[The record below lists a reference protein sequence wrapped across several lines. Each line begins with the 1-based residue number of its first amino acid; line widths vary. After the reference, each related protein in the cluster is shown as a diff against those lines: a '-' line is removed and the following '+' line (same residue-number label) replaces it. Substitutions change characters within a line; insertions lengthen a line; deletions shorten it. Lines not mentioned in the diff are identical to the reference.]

1 MAEVDVVGECW
12 LLENAD
18 GVLGELR
25 PLEAEARG
33 PPEGRQVVQMRAPPH
48 PGLHQGHLGLADD
61 LDAAEGLE
69 DAVGGGSSWHAVDAA
84 PGSCYAEG
92 PALNISAV

>member
-1 MAEVDVVGECW
+1 MEVEVV
-12 LLENAD
+12 
-18 GVLGELR
+18 VGELR

-48 PGLHQGHLGLADD
+48 PGSHQGHLGLADG

-69 DAVGGGSSWHAVDAA
+69 DAVGGGSSWKAVEAA
-84 PGSCYAEG
+84 PGSRRFAAEG
-92 PALNISAV
+92 PAEYISFA